1 MMYLYPMKPAKALP
15 FLLFCTLGIIWGS
28 NFLFMKIA
36 LEVITP
42 LQIVWLR
49 VLFGSLPILGFAIL
63 KRSMK
68 WSDFKKAYHF
78 LAMAL
83 IANVATYY
91 FFVKGTEL
99 LTSGIAGVISGT
111 IPLMTAL
118 LAVLTLPIEK
128 LTRQKTAGLI
138 LGLLGVMCVS
148 HFESSFSLTIGR
160 ELIGAGFITLGS
172 FCIALGMVYV
182 NKFITPLKM
191 GALPLAA
198 YQTLFASFLLFII
211 TPTQGIEAIWGHPQ
225 ALLSVVLGLGL
236 LGTGFAYVMY
246 YFVIDRLGAVT
257 ASSVFYLPPVV
268 ALIIGIL
275 VRDEAVSFLQALGT
289 LSIICGI
296 YLVRD
301 DGWFLNKAEEKLPN

>member
-1 MMYLYPMKPAKALP
+1 MKSARTLP
-15 FLLFCTLGIIWGS
+15 FLLFCALGIIWGS

-49 VLFGSLPILGFAIL
+49 VLFGSLPILGFAFL
-63 KRSMK
+63 KKSMK

-99 LTSGIAGVISGT
+99 LTSGIAGVISGA

-118 LAVLTLPIEK
+118 LAVLTLPMEK
-128 LTRQKTAGLI
+128 LTRRKALGLI
-138 LGLLGVMCVS
+138 LGLMGVMSVS
-148 HFESSFSLTIGR
+148 HSEFSFSLTIGK
-160 ELIGAGFITLGS
+160 ELIGAGFILLGS
-172 FCIALGMVYV
+172 FCIAFGMVYV
-182 NKFITPLKM
+182 NKFITPMKM
-191 GALPLAA
+191 SALSLAA
-198 YQTLFASFLLFII
+198 YQTLFASFLLIMV
-211 TPTQGIEAIWGHPQ
+211 TPTQGIGAIWGQPQ
-225 ALLSVVLGLGL
+225 ALLAIVLGLGL
-236 LGTGFAYVMY
+236 LGTGFAFVMY

-257 ASSVFYLPPVV
+257 ASSVFYIPPVV
-268 ALIIGIL
+268 ALLIGAVI
-275 VRDEAVSFLQALGT
+275 RHEAVSLLQALGT
-289 LSIICGI
+289 LAIIGGI

-301 DGWFLNKAEEKLPN
+301 EGRPVTKA